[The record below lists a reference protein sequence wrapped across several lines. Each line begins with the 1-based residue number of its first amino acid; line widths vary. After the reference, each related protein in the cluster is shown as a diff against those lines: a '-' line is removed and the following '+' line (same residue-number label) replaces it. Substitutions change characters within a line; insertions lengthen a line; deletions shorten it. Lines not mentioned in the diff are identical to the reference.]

1 MGYLFVNLDTSVPQ
15 SGPNLLFGLYQFVE
29 FDAIPEST
37 NRRSANVTQHPVE
50 EGSIIADHAVPT
62 PRELDLVGVVSNWP
76 ASLLDWAARSSTY
89 AHDAYEQL
97 NEWMANGTA
106 LTVLAVGDYY
116 EAMLL
121 TSMERGHDHMKGQ
134 SMHVH
139 LSFQEI
145 QVVSTR
151 TVDAP
156 TPKTARGASRKAK
169 GQKATKTSESAA
181 ADESL
186 LSSIADVLG
195 GT

>member
-15 SGPNLLFGLYQFVE
+15 SGPNLLFGLYEFVE

-37 NRRSANVTQHPVE
+37 NRRASDVTQHPVE
-50 EGSIIADHAVPT
+50 EGSVIADHANVQ

-76 ASLLDWAARSSTY
+76 TSILDWAARTSTY

-97 NEWMANGTA
+97 NMWMDNKTA

-116 EAMLL
+116 EAALL
-121 TSMERGHDHMKGQ
+121 ASLERGHDHTKGQ

-139 LSFQEI
+139 LSFKEI
-145 QVVSTR
+145 KVVSTR

-156 TPKTARGASRKAK
+156 TPKTARAVPKKRK

-186 LSSIADVLG
+186 LTSLADALG
-195 GT
+195 G